1 MHFAF
6 APSRSPSVASAAIAR
21 NANVS
26 AVRRMNAH
34 PCMRPTAAAATT
46 IVIFL
51 NKTNI
56 QGKAESA
63 CICNYASPV
72 HPSRR
77 RRPCNAV
84 QSSTH
89 PLISLFK
96 PSSRVT

>member
-1 MHFAF
+1 MPIHAC
-6 APSRSPSVASAAIAR
+6 AA
-21 NANVS
+21 
-26 AVRRMNAH
+26 
-34 PCMRPTAAAATT
+34 TAATATATATT
-46 IVIFL
+46 TIIIFL

-56 QGKAESA
+56 QRKAESA

-77 RRPCNAV
+77 PRNAV

-96 PSSRVT
+96 PSFRVT